1 MSSVAD
7 PGTVELSVP
16 ARTEY
21 LQLLRLNVAGFAA
34 SSFGV
39 DEVEDLKIAVEELA
53 ALLLRCEGGDRIDLR
68 PTIDGGGFSATGRR
82 QVSADAALE
91 LDDFLPTVLDAVVD
105 GFDVARDG
113 QDAVFRF
120 EKRLR
125 DD

>member
-7 PGTVELSVP
+7 SGTVELSVP

-68 PTIDGGGFSATGRR
+68 LTIDGRGFSATGRR
-82 QVSADAALE
+82 RVSADAALE

-113 QDAVFRF
+113 QDAVFQF